1 MVVYELPKLLFKF
14 WMIFDNK
21 YLWGIYKKASGL
33 SYAVVERQRF
43 LLRQQVG
50 IDNREIHERQRRGL
64 RISNLISSC
73 LVFVY
78 FVSFAVVK
86 TCKEYR

>member
-1 MVVYELPKLLFKF
+1 MKVYRGYRNFRGAKG
-14 WMIFDNK
+14 D
-21 YLWGIYKKASGL
+21 YVGGDSCLWPV
-33 SYAVVERQRF
+33 YAVVERQRF

-86 TCKEYR
+86 SYKELPY